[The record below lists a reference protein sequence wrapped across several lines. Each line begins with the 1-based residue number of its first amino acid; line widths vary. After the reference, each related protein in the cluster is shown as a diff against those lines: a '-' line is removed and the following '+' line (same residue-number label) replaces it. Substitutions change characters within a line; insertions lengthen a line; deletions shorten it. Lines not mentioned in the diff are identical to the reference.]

1 MASLNDT
8 WRSNVDLQ
16 LGRYNIIGSAK
27 DKQIRNQ
34 IYNVPKD
41 KYARDPEAYYPY
53 VSSENEQN
61 IAPVEQKKF
70 DRPNVYSLD
79 KKAYYNPTGQVFRGP
94 VPNMGKSTPI
104 VMGEIEDTFPTER
117 NLNKLRMKLKAIL
130 TRENL
135 SYNEVFE
142 KGIYSKDSSAYYDT
156 SLEDTVSEIND
167 LKQKIIVME
176 KQLNENLRNDLKAE
190 IKTEKVAQVVQN
202 QINHDAEIK
211 SKVMRENYVTPIDTI
226 NGNTTELNVGSKV
239 NTSKPKGGLVVVT
252 GKEEVDTI
260 VHNLQEAEEL
270 TNSNTQNGNT
280 TNSAGTGNPT
290 PTNTNS
296 ENSNGENGTTP
307 SENTGEASRKNT
319 IKGDIKNKEQ
329 SSNNNNLRKTK

>member
-1 MASLNDT
+1 
-8 WRSNVDLQ
+8 
-16 LGRYNIIGSAK
+16 
-27 DKQIRNQ
+27 
-34 IYNVPKD
+34 
-41 KYARDPEAYYPY
+41 
-53 VSSENEQN
+53 
-61 IAPVEQKKF
+61 
-70 DRPNVYSLD
+70 
-79 KKAYYNPTGQVFRGP
+79 
-94 VPNMGKSTPI
+94 MGKSIPI

-156 SLEDTVSEIND
+156 SLEDTVSEIDD
-167 LKQKIIVME
+167 LKQKIIIME

-190 IKTEKVAQVVQN
+190 IKTEKVPQVVQN

-211 SKVMRENYVTPIDTI
+211 SKVMRENYVTPIDTV

-239 NTSKPKGGLVVVT
+239 NTSQPKGGLVVVT
-252 GKEEVDTI
+252 GKQEVDTI

-270 TNSNTQNGNT
+270 TDSVTQNGNT
-280 TNSAGTGNPT
+280 SNSTGTGNSAPT
-290 PTNTNS
+290 DANPPENT
-296 ENSNGENGTTP
+296 NGENGTTP
-307 SENTGEASRKNT
+307 SENTGNAPRKNI

-329 SSNNNNLRKTK
+329 SSNSNNLRKSK